1 MQECA
6 WLLRHAAC
14 CLTPVH
20 QRQLPACT
28 ASSPLASWP
37 QVLGPDELA
46 PGLHISEFQARR
58 RNLARLMPPG
68 SIAIIPAASLAYVTG
83 VIPYPYR
90 QDADFLYLT
99 GVQQQSVA
107 IIQTDGSAGYRFQLY
122 VPSPDTEV
130 R

>member
-1 MQECA
+1 L
-6 WLLRHAAC
+6 WR
-14 CLTPVH
+14 
-20 QRQLPACT
+20 
-28 ASSPLASWP
+28 

-46 PGLHISEFQARR
+46 PGLHVSEFKARR

-99 GVQQQSVA
+99 GIQQQSVA
-107 IIQTDGSAGYRFQLY
+107 IIENDGSAGYRFQLY
-122 VPSPDTEV
+122 VPSPDIEV
-130 R
+130 C